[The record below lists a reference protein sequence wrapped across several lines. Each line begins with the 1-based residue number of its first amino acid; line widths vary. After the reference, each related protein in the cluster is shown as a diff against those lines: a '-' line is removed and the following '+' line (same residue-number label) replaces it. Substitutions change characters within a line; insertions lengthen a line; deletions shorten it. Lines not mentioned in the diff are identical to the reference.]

1 MSTTQAY
8 HPAAPATLPAPPAC
22 TAGSTHRPAE
32 SGSAASRA
40 PGLGGCGG
48 RPQQAGLGWILAGK
62 EGKMATEKWWKFTE
76 KLGSNQLDIGF
87 EPTKMVI

>member
-1 MSTTQAY
+1 
-8 HPAAPATLPAPPAC
+8 
-22 TAGSTHRPAE
+22 
-32 SGSAASRA
+32 
-40 PGLGGCGG
+40 LGGCGG